1 MCGIAA
7 VFLLGGRP
15 ARPED
20 HGTVARMSERQH
32 SRGPDGTALLRRP
45 TYSLAFN
52 RLAVF
57 AAKSGAQ
64 PFVSEGFSQV
74 TMVNGEIYNFRELR
88 ERWTGP
94 VTDSSDCSVVH
105 DLLPVL
111 GPELFGA
118 LRGMFA
124 VVGVD
129 ERART
134 LTLARDHF
142 GIKPLFY
149 AVRDGRVHVASELKA
164 LFAPGAV
171 PCVPDWAFALQD
183 AHFSLVSHYS
193 DDRARTYF
201 DGVCEVPPGS
211 TVTIDLDTGRVTTW
225 RFWQPEFQDGGEPD
239 EDPAPYVE
247 RYRHL
252 LDQAV
257 VRACMAEQPPVVQLS
272 GGIDSVAVAALAARH
287 RDIRLWTVLSPTSVA
302 TGDFRAAARAADHL
316 GLPFHWVDATET
328 ERDLSVDDWQ
338 QILWQ
343 TETPLADPG
352 FLYRLLMSRAIA
364 ENSHPAKAVL
374 SGQGSDE
381 FNGGYTTALAPPGR
395 PNWRGFFESL
405 DDRRRRTLLNAAP
418 GAVAEISRGATEGCL
433 RTSWLAE
440 LVESPATDL
449 YQEYIDRKLY
459 DLRLYNCWCD
469 DRTSAAHGLE
479 SRPAFLDVDL
489 VDFSLAV
496 PPTLR
501 GRLFDDKAILRRAVR
516 GLVPDDLADRPKVP
530 FYAGAARSTGL
541 AALANLLE
549 RGQDRLVELATSGTV
564 TAGVLDPDALRRA
577 IRKAVRHPQRDGVQ
591 RLLRL
596 LSLGALELVLTGQRE
611 PHPGFGASAPVGTTG
626 RGGVDPEAVA
636 GRVGAARA
644 TVPVGVRF
652 ALDADIRLMREHGA
666 DRSDKVYLLRR
677 GRLEYSLDPA
687 IEANLADL
695 VPRLV
700 EPATVEQL
708 ALRAGRPEE
717 EVRAGVADLLHH
729 RVLRTLPAETAGGP
743 AA

>member
-1 MCGIAA
+1 M
-7 VFLLGGRP
+7 
-15 ARPED
+15 
-20 HGTVARMSERQH
+20 
-32 SRGPDGTALLRRP
+32 
-45 TYSLAFN
+45 
-52 RLAVF
+52 
-57 AAKSGAQ
+57 
-64 PFVSEGFSQV
+64 
-74 TMVNGEIYNFRELR
+74 
-88 ERWTGP
+88 
-94 VTDSSDCSVVH
+94 
-105 DLLPVL
+105 
-111 GPELFGA
+111 
-118 LRGMFA
+118 
-124 VVGVD
+124 
-129 ERART
+129 
-134 LTLARDHF
+134 
-142 GIKPLFY
+142 
-149 AVRDGRVHVASELKA
+149 
-164 LFAPGAV
+164 
-171 PCVPDWAFALQD
+171 
-183 AHFSLVSHYS
+183 
-193 DDRARTYF
+193 
-201 DGVCEVPPGS
+201 
-211 TVTIDLDTGRVTTW
+211 
-225 RFWQPEFQDGGEPD
+225 
-239 EDPAPYVE
+239 
-247 RYRHL
+247 
-252 LDQAV
+252 
-257 VRACMAEQPPVVQLS
+257 
-272 GGIDSVAVAALAARH
+272 
-287 RDIRLWTVLSPTSVA
+287 
-302 TGDFRAAARAADHL
+302 
-316 GLPFHWVDATET
+316 
-328 ERDLSVDDWQ
+328 
-338 QILWQ
+338 
-343 TETPLADPG
+343 
-352 FLYRLLMSRAIA
+352 
-364 ENSHPAKAVL
+364 
-374 SGQGSDE
+374 
-381 FNGGYTTALAPPGR
+381 
-395 PNWRGFFESL
+395 
-405 DDRRRRTLLNAAP
+405 
-418 GAVAEISRGATEGCL
+418 
-433 RTSWLAE
+433 
-440 LVESPATDL
+440 VESPATDL

-489 VDFSLAV
+489 VDFSLSV
-496 PPTLR
+496 PPALR

-611 PHPGFGASAPVGTTG
+611 PHPGFGASAPVGTAG

-687 IEANLADL
+687 VDASLADL

-708 ALRAGRPEE
+708 ALRAGRPVE

>member
-1 MCGIAA
+1 MCGIAG
-7 VFLLGGRP
+7 VFLLGDRP

-20 HGTVARMSERQH
+20 HGIVARMSERQH

-57 AAKSGAQ
+57 AEESGAQ
-64 PFVSEGFSQV
+64 PFVAEGFSHV
-74 TMVNGEIYNFRELR
+74 TVVNGEIYNFRELR
-88 ERWTGP
+88 KRWASP
-94 VTDSSDCSVVH
+94 ATDGSDCSVVH

-111 GPELFGA
+111 GPALFGA

-129 ERART
+129 ERERK

-149 AVRDGRVHVASELKA
+149 AVRDGRLYVASELKA
-164 LFAPGAV
+164 LFTPGAV
-171 PCVPDWAFALQD
+171 PCAPDWAFALQD

-193 DDRARTYF
+193 ADQARTYF
-201 DGVCEVPPGS
+201 DGVREVPPGS
-211 TVTIDLDTGRVTTW
+211 TVNIDLDTGSVTTR
-225 RFWQPEFQDGGEPD
+225 RFWQPGFQDSGELN

-247 RYRHL
+247 RYQSL

-257 VRACMAEQPPVVQLS
+257 SRACMADQPPVVQLS

-287 RDIRLWTVLSPTSVA
+287 RDIRLWTVLSPTSVE

-316 GLPFHWVDATET
+316 GLPLHWVDASET

-364 ENSHPAKAVL
+364 ENSHPTKAVL

-395 PNWRGFFESL
+395 RNWQGFVDSL
-405 DDRRRRTLLNAAP
+405 DERRRRTLLNAAP
-418 GAVAEISRGATEGCL
+418 GAVSEISRGVTEGCL

-440 LVESPATDL
+440 LVESPSTDL
-449 YQEYIDRKLY
+449 YRGYIDRKLY
-459 DLRLYNCWCD
+459 DLRLYNCLCD

-479 SRPAFLDVDL
+479 SRPVFLDVDL

-496 PPTLR
+496 PPALR

-516 GLVPDDLADRPKVP
+516 GFVPDDLADRPKVP

-549 RGQDRLVELATSGTV
+549 RGQNSFVELATSGTIA
-564 TAGVLDPDALRRA
+564 AGVLDPDALRRA
-577 IRKAVRHPQRDGVQ
+577 IREAVRHPQRDGVQ

-596 LSLGALELVLTGQRE
+596 LSLGALEVVLTGQGE
-611 PHPGFGASAPVGTTG
+611 PHPGFGASAPVGTAG
-626 RGGVDPEAVA
+626 PGGSAPETAA
-636 GRVGAARA
+636 GRVDAARVA
-644 TVPVGVRF
+644 VPAGVSF
-652 ALDADIRLMREHGA
+652 ALEADIRLMREHGA
-666 DRSDKVYLLRR
+666 ERSGKVYLLRR

-687 IEANLADL
+687 VDANLADL

-708 ALRAGRPEE
+708 ARRAGRPVE
-717 EVRAGVADLLHH
+717 EVRTGVADLLQY
-729 RVLRTLPAETAGGP
+729 RVLRTLPAETTGGP
-743 AA
+743 VG